1 MVGIFHANPIS
12 SDDFFKARVIF
23 HQQGIQLKKYGRSI
37 LANAL
42 EGTNY
47 EVLCKL
53 NESNCFSTV
62 YAFCPEHKR
71 VGKML
76 SILKK
81 IPQFHLLCGVVD
93 GQLLSKNEFTGYATN
108 PGIDVA
114 RSQLVN
120 VLNMAG
126 SSIVQNLESH
136 QSQLVRIL
144 DAHVRE
150 NGGNQ
155 KSSDE
160 KCEEIQTSEK

>member
-1 MVGIFHANPIS
+1 MIGVFHANPINA
-12 SDDFFKARVIF
+12 DDFFKARVVF
-23 HQQGIQLKKYGRSI
+23 HKHGIQLKKYGRPI
-37 LANAL
+37 LTKAL
-42 EGTNY
+42 EGTNF

-53 NESNCFSTV
+53 NENNCFSTV
-62 YAFCPEHKR
+62 FAFCPEHDR

-76 SILKK
+76 ASLKK
-81 IPQFHLLCGVVD
+81 VPQFHLLCGVVD
-93 GQLLSKNEFTGYATN
+93 GQLLSKNEFTEYAAN

-150 NGGNQ
+150 NQ

-160 KCEEIQTSEK
+160 ESGEDKTNSEK